1 MAAVTPPACS
11 VRSCFASFAA
21 PAATGRATQAYGGI
35 RHLNGSADRP
45 PVRANISLGDSL
57 AGLHAAFGAVMA
69 LLHRQAPGGRGAG
82 QARTVRQPRGS
93 PRLAPSQRLT
103 PLLNPLYLA
112 GARSRRNSHT
122 LGSKIPG
129 FMHKRPRSAHG
140 ARRRQARGRLRR
152 AQVVDAAISESCFQ
166 MLDSCVP
173 EFASH
178 GFDRP
183 PSGSTIS
190 GAQRS
195 FVRQATDARASA
207 ARRAARAPAGRR
219 ALSAAGGRRR
229 GALRDAAHA
238 RRQVRDHR
246 RQRRLRLLAAHGRRG
261 CAYTSAAVPVALRC
275 RVRLRAAR
283 RLSARLHDA
292 RACRRPA
299 RHGQQ
304 QPRVCEQRPALRD
317 GGRDLPGTAPA
328 PRRRYRRRTA
338 QTLSLTHC
346 SRAQVLG
353 DWVAARTLHEVLD
366 AMAAARV
373 PSGAPPCIG

>member
-1 MAAVTPPACS
+1 MTPPACCVS
-11 VRSCFASFAA
+11 SCLASFAA

-35 RHLNGSADRP
+35 RHLNGYADRA

-82 QARTVRQPRGS
+82 QARTVRRPRGA
-93 PRLAPSQRLT
+93 PRLAPSQRLS
-103 PLLNPLYLA
+103 PLLNPLSLA

-122 LGSKIPG
+122 LGSIIPG
-129 FMHKRPRSAHG
+129 FMHKPPRSAHG

-190 GAQRS
+190 GAR
-195 FVRQATDARASA
+195 RIMTDPGRLPPWACA
-207 ARRAARAPAGRR
+207 ARRAARAPAERR

-238 RRQVRDHR
+238 RRQVRNHR

-261 CAYTSAAVPVALRC
+261 CARERRGSGSRATAG
-275 RVRLRAAR
+275 RVCAQRTGCP
-283 RLSARLHDA
+283 ARLHDA
-292 RACRRPA
+292 RACRRPPG
-299 RHGQQ
+299 HGQP
-304 QPRVCEQRPALRD
+304 QPRVCGQRAALR
-317 GGRDLPGTAPA
+317 G
-328 PRRRYRRRTA
+328 
-338 QTLSLTHC
+338 
-346 SRAQVLG
+346 
-353 DWVAARTLHEVLD
+353 
-366 AMAAARV
+366 
-373 PSGAPPCIG
+373 